1 MEVKKISTY
10 KSAEKT
16 AKENEKFFARL
27 RKKKPA
33 QLDTLVHTLH
43 EEVFAH
49 TDCLACGNCC
59 KTISPMLTDRD
70 IEKLA
75 KHLKLKP
82 SLFTEKYLHID
93 SDNQYVF
100 NETPCP
106 FLMTDNYCLVYA
118 QRPKACAEYPHTD
131 RKKFY
136 QLLDITLNN
145 TFVCPAVNEIVEKMK
160 TKLHSI

>member
-1 MEVKKISTY
+1 
-10 KSAEKT
+10 
-16 AKENEKFFARL
+16 
-27 RKKKPA
+27 
-33 QLDTLVHTLH
+33 
-43 EEVFAH
+43 
-49 TDCLACGNCC
+49 
-59 KTISPMLTDRD
+59 MLTDRD